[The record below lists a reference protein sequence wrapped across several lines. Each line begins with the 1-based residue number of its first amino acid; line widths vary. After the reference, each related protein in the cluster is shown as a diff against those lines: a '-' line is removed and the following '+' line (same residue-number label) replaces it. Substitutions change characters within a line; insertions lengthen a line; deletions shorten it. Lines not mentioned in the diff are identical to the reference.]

1 MWKRNADSG
10 IANRRAKEL
19 AVEIEK
25 GMNENTRFAAI
36 AHCVPCVHLKSAMED
51 NIPQRT
57 TDGFVRNADAL
68 SLAQHTPS
76 TWSDR
81 QTEPASGIAPP
92 LQHRLEW

>member
-36 AHCVPCVHLKSAMED
+36 AHCVPRPTDFGMK
-51 NIPQRT
+51 PRT
-57 TDGFVRNADAL
+57 
-68 SLAQHTPS
+68 SPS
-76 TWSDR
+76 RVS
-81 QTEPASGIAPP
+81 P
-92 LQHRLEW
+92 